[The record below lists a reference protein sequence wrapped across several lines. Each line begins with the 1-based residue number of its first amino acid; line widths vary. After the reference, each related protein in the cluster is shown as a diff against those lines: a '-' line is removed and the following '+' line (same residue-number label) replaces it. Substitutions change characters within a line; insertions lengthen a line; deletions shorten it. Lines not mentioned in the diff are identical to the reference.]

1 MPQSSTTQKPQN
13 HRISPDSSETK
24 AEAELPR
31 CHDTVTPTLGQ
42 EQLCSR
48 ELQLT
53 PGCSTVHPA
62 VHTACL
68 HIHPSVR
75 PTSPPHLD
83 QSWSPPPYLGEQ
95 CGPLQSGL
103 HQLVQGLEEPLQRAL
118 ELGRLLPLVEPATAK
133 GYPVPPPLPPLP
145 TLSRVPKGHSS
156 IVLNSPRDG
165 DVITFSHLCWKPRA
179 GEALIAQRGGGAP
192 SLQTPKPALCQ
203 NVASLPFK
211 VAIGSFCFQIHLSH
225 FW

>member
-31 CHDTVTPTLGQ
+31 CHDTVTPTPGQ

-75 PTSPPHLD
+75 PSHLT
-83 QSWSPPPYLGEQ
+83 PPPGPELEPPTIPGRAVWAPPEWTSSAGSGSGRAAAASAGTQPSPSPRRACNSQRLSRATTTATTTHTEPCPQGPQLHHSEQ
-95 CGPLQSGL
+95 PQGWGL
-103 HQLVQGLEEPLQRAL
+103 HHLFPPQLETSG
-118 ELGRLLPLVEPATAK
+118 
-133 GYPVPPPLPPLP
+133 
-145 TLSRVPKGHSS
+145 
-156 IVLNSPRDG
+156 
-165 DVITFSHLCWKPRA
+165 W
-179 GEALIAQRGGGAP
+179 
-192 SLQTPKPALCQ
+192 
-203 NVASLPFK
+203 
-211 VAIGSFCFQIHLSH
+211 
-225 FW
+225 